1 MILTKP
7 ILFSAVQPSGNLTL
21 GNYIGTMRHW
31 SSMQNNYDCLY
42 CVADLHALTNIK
54 KNIFSLNKLIL
65 DTLSFY
71 LACGVDPNKSIIF
84 VQSHV
89 YQHSQL
95 NWILNCFS
103 EFSELLRMTQFKT
116 KRCSNNTSVKSIK
129 AALLNYPILMAADIL
144 LYQTNFVPV
153 GEDQKQHIELT
164 RNIARRVNYL
174 YGNIFTI
181 PESLITQY
189 GSKIMSLLEPEKK
202 MSKSDINHKNVI
214 YLLDDMYSIMLKI
227 KNAVTDSEIPSKIYH
242 DINKKP
248 GISNLLEILSAVT
261 NKDIKILLKELE
273 GVMYSEFKKIVI
285 DCVYK
290 CLNNLQK
297 SYYNYRSD
305 ESYLKKIAYDGAIKA
320 QLKSKKT
327 LKNIYDKLGL
337 IAFEYI

>member
-1 MILTKP
+1 MILNKP
-7 ILFSAVQPSGNLTL
+7 VLFSAVQPSGNLTI

-42 CVADLHALTNIK
+42 CIADLHALTSIK
-54 KNIFSLNKLIL
+54 NNIFSLNTLIL

-84 VQSHV
+84 IQSHV
-89 YQHSQL
+89 HQHSQL

-116 KRCSNNTSVKSIK
+116 KIHEKKTSEKTIN
-129 AALLNYPILMAADIL
+129 AALFNYPILMAADIL

-153 GEDQKQHIELT
+153 GQDQKQHIELT
-164 RNIARRVNYL
+164 RNIAQRFNNL
-174 YGNIFTI
+174 YGSIFTL
-181 PESLITQY
+181 PESLISQY
-189 GSKIMSLLEPEKK
+189 GSKIMSLLEPKKK
-202 MSKSDINHKNVI
+202 MSKSDINYKNVI
-214 YLLDDMYSIMLKI
+214 YLLDDIYSIKFKI
-227 KNAVTDSEIPSKIYH
+227 KNAVTDSEIPSKIYY
-242 DINKKP
+242 DIDKKP

-261 NKDIKILLKELE
+261 HKDVKILLKELD

-285 DCVYK
+285 DYVSK
-290 CLNNLQK
+290 FLNSLQK
-297 SYYNYRSD
+297 SYYNYRSN

-337 IAFEYI
+337 IRFH